1 MIFEVSRVRIMIFLL
16 MILREASRLSIDLPS
31 RDNFSVPF
39 KFDVL
44 VTLSYERLFCLSSD
58 NLYRWVVDPSIET
71 ITSETLRFPIESG
84 ITPVVS

>member
-1 MIFEVSRVRIMIFLL
+1 MNLREVST
-16 MILREASRLSIDLPS
+16 LSIDLPS
-31 RDNFSVPF
+31 RANFTAPF

-58 NLYRWVVDPSIET
+58 NLYLWVVDPSMET
-71 ITSETLRFPIESG
+71 ITSDTLRFLIDSG

>member
-1 MIFEVSRVRIMIFLL
+1 MNLREVST
-16 MILREASRLSIDLPS
+16 LSIDLPS
-31 RDNFSVPF
+31 RVNFNVPF

-58 NLYRWVVDPSIET
+58 NLYLWVVDPSMET
-71 ITSETLRFPIESG
+71 ITSDTLRFLTDSG